1 MTASLPEL
9 FYKPAKVG
17 IHFWRSAC
25 YINSGDVSFFND
37 AKAYFHGILLHYLF
51 SVRPRINMAVLA
63 ELITEPSNIHLKY
76 SDAGCCKRVDP
87 TFRQDGIKGFE
98 MGLLIH
104 IFKYRLWARG

>member
-1 MTASLPEL
+1 MTASLAEF

-25 YINSGDVSFFND
+25 YINGGDVSFFND
-37 AKAYFHGILLHYLF
+37 VKACLHGILLHYLF

-76 SDAGCCKRVDP
+76 SDDGCCKRVDP
-87 TFRQDGIKGFE
+87 AFHQSDVKWFV
-98 MGLLIH
+98 MGLIIH